1 MNRKL
6 FISIGVISLTVGAM
20 ASITSLVWS
29 FQNRDHG
36 AIAYTIALPA
46 KGVEERINMWGGNFT
61 DEDVHCL
68 ALNLYFEARGESA
81 QGQHAV
87 AEVVLYRLM
96 ASKYPNTICDVV
108 REGRYYAWNPDF
120 PIRHKCQFSWWCDG
134 KSDKPVD
141 GRAFTV
147 ALDISTRVLT
157 DPDYEPVMEYALFYH
172 TLAVDPYWVDSVEF
186 VETIGEH
193 SFYR

>member
-6 FISIGVISLTVGAM
+6 FISIILVTGVIN
-20 ASITSLVWS
+20 TSWLVWS

-36 AIAYTIALPA
+36 ATVYNIALPA
-46 KGVEERINMWGGNFT
+46 KGVEERINLWGGNFS

-68 ALNLYFEARGESA
+68 ALNLYFEARGESVL
-81 QGQHAV
+81 GQHAV

-108 REGRYYAWNPDF
+108 REGRYHAWNPDH
-120 PIRHKCQFSWWCDG
+120 PIRHMCQFSWFCDG
-134 KSDKPVD
+134 LSDTPVD
-141 GRAFTV
+141 VRAFTV

-186 VETIGEH
+186 VGTIGEH